1 MSKPH
6 FGQVIFTAPLPEGIS
21 IVCPHFSQ
29 VITIDS
35 GLAAV
40 ATGSAAGATGAGA
53 GATGAGAGATGAE
66 AGATGAE
73 AGATGAEAGATGA
86 VGALFL
92 ILFCGC
98 IFVWLKGHV
107 SPGYKRLQGYS
118 TGRF

>member
-1 MSKPH
+1 MSEQH

-21 IVCPHFSQ
+21 IVCPHFSP

-53 GATGAGAGATGAE
+53 GATGAG